1 MKRNWSFFSGA
12 AVLAW
17 YFLRLAGAPIPAIAA
32 GIGLGAFLTYRATRS
47 A

>member
-17 YFLRLAGAPIPAIAA
+17 YFLRLAGAPIPAIVA
-32 GIGLGAFLTYRATRS
+32 GIGLGAFMTYRSTRS